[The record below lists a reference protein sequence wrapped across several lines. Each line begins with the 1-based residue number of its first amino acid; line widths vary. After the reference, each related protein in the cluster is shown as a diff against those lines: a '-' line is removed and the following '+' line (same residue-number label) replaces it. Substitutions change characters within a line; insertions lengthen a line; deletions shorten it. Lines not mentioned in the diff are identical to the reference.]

1 MVKYFTEETLKARRT
16 HMGPE
21 ITRWLYPAV
30 RHRPP
35 HRGPLFG
42 DGLQQP
48 SNFIISTVDLRI
60 GIRIIV
66 IIAVVV
72 HLHAVDAVR
81 RLIKPER
88 RLLLKRRK
96 ANRVKVNHLAEAL
109 RDGSEVISVEAD
121 HIDLLHSR
129 YAVQ

>member
-1 MVKYFTEETLKARRT
+1 
-16 HMGPE
+16 
-21 ITRWLYPAV
+21 
-30 RHRPP
+30 
-35 HRGPLFG
+35 
-42 DGLQQP
+42 
-48 SNFIISTVDLRI
+48 VDLRI

-81 RLIKPER
+81 RLIKLER

-129 YAVQ
+129 YTVK